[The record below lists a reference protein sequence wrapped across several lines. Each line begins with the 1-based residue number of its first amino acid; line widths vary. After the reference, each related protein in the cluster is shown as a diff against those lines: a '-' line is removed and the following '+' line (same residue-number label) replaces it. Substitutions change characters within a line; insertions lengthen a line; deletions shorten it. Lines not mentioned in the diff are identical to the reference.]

1 RNWLRRA
8 ASASPTTA
16 ASGIVDGTRG
26 FGENALL
33 TSAIGLH
40 AVGILGHARLYHG
53 LLMALSNAV
62 CPNLWAKSL
71 QEARNPHARF
81 EITRSA
87 WPPVKIAVTCAGIIF
102 AFVGREIVDLIG
114 NGKFPEAAPYIS
126 ALFVIALIQTAE
138 QPANAVVCALGRAAS
153 ATWA

>member
-1 RNWLRRA
+1 
-8 ASASPTTA
+8 TA

-33 TSAIGLH
+33 PSAIGLH

-62 CPNLWAKSL
+62 GHNLWAKSL
-71 QEARNPHARF
+71 EEARNPHSSF

-87 WPPVKIAVTCAGIIF
+87 WTPVQIAVTCAGIFF

-114 NGKFPEAAPYIS
+114 NGNLTEYASTSPAS
-126 ALFVIALIQTAE
+126 FVF
-138 QPANAVVCALGRAAS
+138 
-153 ATWA
+153 